1 MSKGSWRRPENS
13 GSFQENYDRIFGRK
27 TSDAPIVTEFGTAPP
42 VEQQYR
48 VVPIERV
55 LRGRSVAEEIDRLTR
70 AITGERHLVLSLDEL
85 RTIVFKTSVAYA
97 RPGASIQEAEWNR
110 AAALRDALEDLGY
123 TREAEMIGGAG

>member
-1 MSKGSWRRPENS
+1 MSKGSWRRPFDQRAFDANHE
-13 GSFQENYDRIFGRK
+13 RIFGRK
-27 TSDAPIVTEFGTAPP
+27 TSDSPIVKE
-42 VEQQYR
+42 
-48 VVPIERV
+48 
-55 LRGRSVAEEIDRLTR
+55 SVRAGAIDRLAR